1 MTDQERL
8 DEAEQARHE
17 LLVGKRAVS
26 ISSSSGK
33 SVSYE
38 KADLV
43 ALEAYIVSLRIRL
56 GLPSGVSRPIK
67 PLFG

>member
-17 LLVGKRAVS
+17 LLTGKSAVS

-38 KADLV
+38 KANLA
-43 ALEAYIVSLRIRL
+43 ALESYIVGLRQKL
-56 GLPSGVSRPIK
+56 GLPSGVSRPIV